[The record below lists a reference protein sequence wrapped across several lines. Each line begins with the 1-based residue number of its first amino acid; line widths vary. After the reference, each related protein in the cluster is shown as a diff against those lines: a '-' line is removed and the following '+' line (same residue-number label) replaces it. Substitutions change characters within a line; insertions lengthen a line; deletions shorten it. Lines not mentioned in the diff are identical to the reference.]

1 MTEAAVRRHDARF
14 FVCGPSRDPVRR
26 CHELSALSNYIHT
39 TQLVQ
44 SLEQENFYWHFR
56 LRLAALKIGCV
67 STKGGSMFSLVAD
80 SAIGMA
86 C

>member
-44 SLEQENFYWHFR
+44 SLEQENFYWYFT

-67 STKGGSMFSLVAD
+67 STKGGYFSHVAD